1 MKLGTGYYSLMRIGQ
16 RLIAADRRLDRLKAL
31 YSEAHEMIQARAYER
46 LMARVNRQQ
55 EVLRLREEGVKFRV
69 IALKFGVSRQRA
81 IQIYQ
86 EAKKKAQPLGLL
98 SNGSSHRKK
107 S

>member
-16 RLIAADRRLDRLKAL
+16 RLIAADRRLTKLKAL
-31 YSEAHEMIQARAYER
+31 YSEAHEMIQSRAYER
-46 LMARVNRQQ
+46 LMARLNRQQ

-69 IALKFGVSRQRA
+69 IALKLKVSRQRA

-86 EAKKKAQPLGLL
+86 EALAKTQPLGLL
-98 SNGSSHRKK
+98 ANGSSLRKK